1 MPPHHPALA
10 CTGFRL
16 ARLPS
21 RVTIWLLRKGPH
33 WRVYVSLFRPN
44 GISGSQDI
52 IVTQRQ
58 IFKYRNHP
66 KTTKGANLPV
76 EDYGIIEATLKNPT
90 NIFEDTVQKHLV
102 YVYTH
107 PYYGDRLAKVVVE
120 PNYRSR
126 GTVID
131 LLRQVVSRLRGTSD
145 KLHCQVTPE
154 QRWTQQEAVKMEK
167 DLVREKRLHIQSFGM
182 PEYRKDEVEEMLAAQ
197 VAVSI

>member
-1 MPPHHPALA
+1 MVCSCATSRPCVHGIPFGHPVETKKSRINEAHKLA
-10 CTGFRL
+10 
-16 ARLPS
+16 
-21 RVTIWLLRKGPH
+21 KGLCK
-33 WRVYVSLFRPN
+33 YGPN

-126 GTVID
+126 GTVIN
-131 LLRQVVSRLRGTSD
+131 LAKSWGIVEKS
-145 KLHCQVTPE
+145 
-154 QRWTQQEAVKMEK
+154 KMNG
-167 DLVREKRLHIQSFGM
+167 IQ
-182 PEYRKDEVEEMLAAQ
+182 YRK
-197 VAVSI
+197 IK

>member
-1 MPPHHPALA
+1 MHGIPFGHPVETKNSSINEAHKLA
-10 CTGFRL
+10 
-16 ARLPS
+16 
-21 RVTIWLLRKGPH
+21 KGLCK
-33 WRVYVSLFRPN
+33 YGPN

-76 EDYGIIEATLKNPT
+76 EDYGTIEATLKNPT

-126 GTVID
+126 GTVIN
-131 LLRQVVSRLRGTSD
+131 LAKSWGIVEKS
-145 KLHCQVTPE
+145 
-154 QRWTQQEAVKMEK
+154 KMNG
-167 DLVREKRLHIQSFGM
+167 IQ
-182 PEYRKDEVEEMLAAQ
+182 YRK
-197 VAVSI
+197 IK

>member
-1 MPPHHPALA
+1 MHGIPFGHPVETKKSSINEAHKLA
-10 CTGFRL
+10 
-16 ARLPS
+16 
-21 RVTIWLLRKGPH
+21 KGLCK
-33 WRVYVSLFRPN
+33 YGPN

-120 PNYRSR
+120 PNYRNR
-126 GTVID
+126 GTVIN
-131 LLRQVVSRLRGTSD
+131 LAKSWGIVEKS
-145 KLHCQVTPE
+145 
-154 QRWTQQEAVKMEK
+154 KMNG
-167 DLVREKRLHIQSFGM
+167 IQ
-182 PEYRKDEVEEMLAAQ
+182 YRK
-197 VAVSI
+197 IK